1 MNFGT
6 RHRNCGY
13 KNKTPNHD
21 RDIKGGER
29 INGDELNPRGIG
41 GESLPS
47 SGGR

>member
-6 RHRNCGY
+6 KHQTCRY
-13 KNKTPNHD
+13 KNKTPNPD
-21 RDIKGGER
+21 RDIKGEEKR
-29 INGDELNPRGIG
+29 NGDELNPRGIG